1 MIRRL
6 SRFLLIC
13 GCLTGVTSLSS
24 CASKEAINLKIH
36 TDPEGSHIVYR
47 VVQEDVRENPQWTYL
62 GVTPYQGI
70 TLIDSGAFD
79 DDDTI
84 SFKVMRHGYLDQ
96 TREWTGGQFME
107 EYEKNDVLFWT
118 PRLVKAGS

>member
-1 MIRRL
+1 MI
-6 SRFLLIC
+6 SRSVRYAALC
-13 GCLTGVTSLSS
+13 GCLVGMLSS

-36 TDPEGSHIVYR
+36 TDPEGSHVIYR
-47 VVQEDVRENPQWTYL
+47 VVQEYAEDDAQWTYL

-70 TLIDSGAFD
+70 TLIDGKAFD

-96 TREWTGGQFME
+96 TKMWTGEQFME
-107 EYEKNDVLFWT
+107 EYEKNGFLFWT
-118 PRLVKAGS
+118 PRLVKAGK